1 MNKKQRI
8 YRDFFMPIR
17 VREYEDMLSYAKDK
31 GYEFHTLR
39 SFVQLPSVDKNK
51 KYIILRRDVDTAS
64 NRVQRKMLQAEINNG
79 ARCSSYFRK
88 NTLNKSLMRQI
99 ESNGGEASYHYEEI
113 ATWCYKHRERRKE
126 VVLEHLEDFRSMFVQ
141 NVAKIRKKYNV
152 PVLTVSSHGEYIN
165 RKLDIDN
172 QIIVNER
179 VLRDSGI
186 LIDAYDKDYLCKC
199 TVRIHDH
206 DRENFID
213 AVKKAIDEGEHVIE
227 VLTHP
232 RQWGAA
238 FITNLLDDINRVC
251 KQLYM
256 KL

>member
-17 VREYEDMLSYAKDK
+17 VKEYNDMLSYAKDN

-39 SFVQLPSVDKNK
+39 SFVQLPSVEKNK

-64 NRVQRKMLQAEINNG
+64 NRVQRKMLQAEIRNG
-79 ARCSSYFRK
+79 ARCSSYFRM
-88 NTLNKSLMRQI
+88 NTLNQSLMRQI
-99 ESNGGEASYHYEEI
+99 EANGGEASYHYEEI

-126 VVLEHLEDFRSMFVQ
+126 VVLEHLEDFRAMFVK
-141 NVAKIRKKYNV
+141 NVAKIREEYNV
-152 PVLTVSSHGEYIN
+152 PVLTVSSHGEYVN
-165 RKLDIDN
+165 RKLNIDN
-172 QIIVNER
+172 QIIVNEEM
-179 VLRDSGI
+179 LRECGI
-186 LIDAYDKDYLCKC
+186 LIDAYNEEYLSKC
-199 TVRIHDH
+199 SVRIHDH
-206 DRENFID
+206 DRDDFVN
-213 AVKKAIDEGEHVIE
+213 AVKKAIDDREPVIE

-238 FITNLLDDINRVC
+238 AITNLLDDINRVC